1 MGTPA
6 VTYKIGGKYDKSG
19 ETNAVKGIASLTNA
33 AKTFNTAMKA
43 FVGVKVLQ
51 GLHSVID
58 GSTEAFY
65 EQKDAQSL
73 LFTSISRNANLSK
86 SAFSNLKKQADELTG
101 IFDGSAIE
109 SQQAY
114 AAQIGLTQKQIE
126 DTTSAAVDMA
136 SSGIKPLDNITK
148 MLTESYSGN
157 VSELKKIVP
166 EVSKLT
172 TEQLKHGDA
181 VKLVAQQYK
190 GYAAA
195 MGQTFSGRDK
205 VFKNTFGDL
214 QAAVGSV
221 WGSLKFE
228 GMGKLLEPIKKL
240 TNFIEQHQTQIINAV
255 LHLPEIFGTVFS
267 SIGQVIK
274 KTFSADGLKNL
285 FVYLGSTVFGIFR
298 LVISSIWD
306 LIKLQAQNFYQLADV
321 TIGNIGRIISNG
333 AANIGNLIIE
343 ALNKVLQVPGI
354 KQLYEAFTGNKS
366 GTGITFRFQ
375 QQDIKTFSQFAA
387 DVGENFKNFDGNL
400 KTAISNFVDGQKL
413 NNTNF
418 LDDYKDI
425 SDEARDKIS
434 KILNSDLP
442 ADLKKALAGN
452 VVSGGTAAG
461 GTSAGES
468 TISQLMTGITSNL
481 GNFGTT
487 AQTAYK
493 TVTGGLT
500 KTAGLIGLII
510 SLISSAISVMSSKS
524 EYFSQSISFDTIFK
538 RAFSTSKIDEVAK
551 PLVNVLKD
559 LGTFLKPIFSMLLSI
574 MADVLNPISKSF
586 SGILQAFTPLISA
599 IAKIISLLSKTS
611 VLSIVINL
619 VMKIIQIF
627 TRLSPILNIF
637 TAVLNLIANIL
648 MWLYNKIVVPVYN
661 GIVWVF
667 TQIANFFIGLYNRI
681 ADVLN
686 SINIM
691 GWQPFDISKKDSID
705 YDAEKLSEMSDDDYN
720 SNSSDDDDDSSS
732 GGSASYTAA
741 KDVYVN
747 IYFNNSYV
755 NGDAQQIA
763 IMLAKEIKNAEKL
776 GYVA

>member
-33 AKTFNTAMKA
+33 AKTFNTAVKA
-43 FVGVKVLQ
+43 FVGVKIMQ

-73 LFTSISRNANLSK
+73 LFTSISRNAKLSG

-101 IFDGSAIE
+101 VFDGSAIE

-114 AAQIGLTQKQIE
+114 AAQMGLTQKQIE
-126 DTTSAAVDMA
+126 DTTGAAVDMA
-136 SSGIKPLDNITK
+136 SSGIMPLNNVTK
-148 MLTESYSGN
+148 LLTESYSGN
-157 VSELKKIVP
+157 VGELKKICP

-172 TEQLKHGDA
+172 AEQLKQGAA

-195 MGQTFSGRDK
+195 MGNTFSGRDK

-228 GMGKLLEPIKKL
+228 GQGKLLEPIKKL

-285 FVYLGSTVFGIFR
+285 FVYLGSTIFGIAK

-306 LIKLQAQNFYQLADV
+306 LIKLQAQNFFQLADL
-321 TIGNIGRIISNG
+321 TIGNIGRIIANG

-354 KQLYEAFTGNKS
+354 KQLYSALTGGK

-375 QQDIKTFSQFAA
+375 QQDLKTFSQFAA
-387 DVGENFKNFDGNL
+387 GVGENFKNFDGNL
-400 KTAISNFVDGQKL
+400 KTAISNFVDGQKTA
-413 NNTNF
+413 NINF

-425 SDEARDKIS
+425 NEETKDKLT

-442 ADLKKALAGN
+442 ADLKKAIAGN

-461 GTSAGES
+461 TGVGTSAFS
-468 TISQLMTGITSNL
+468 TIMSGVSSSF
-481 GNFGTT
+481 GNFGST
-487 AQTAYK
+487 AKSTMDMLNGTLSK
-493 TVTGGLT
+493 S
-500 KTAGLIGLII
+500 AGIIGIIINLIT
-510 SLISSAISVMSSKS
+510 SAVSVMSSKS
-524 EYFSQSISFDTIFK
+524 EAFSKSISFETIFSK
-538 RAFSTSKIDEVAK
+538 AFSASKIDSVAK
-551 PLVNVLKD
+551 PLVNVLES
-559 LGTFLKPIFSMLLSI
+559 LGNALRPLFSAILDV
-574 MADVLNPISKSF
+574 MAQVLNPISNSF
-586 SGILQAFTPLISA
+586 SSLLQALTPLLTMIGQ
-599 IAKIISLLSKTS
+599 IISLISKTS
-611 VLSIVINL
+611 ILSTIINL
-619 VMKIIQIF
+619 LMKAFEIFIKIDPVLTIF
-627 TRLSPILNIF
+627 TTILNL
-637 TAVLNLIANIL
+637 VANVL
-648 MWLYNKIVVPVYN
+648 MWFYNKVIVPVYN

-667 TQIANFFIGLYNRI
+667 AQIANFFIGLYNKV
-681 ADVLN
+681 ADTLN
-686 SINIM
+686 SIKIF
-691 GWQPFDISKKDSID
+691 GWRPFHMHKKDEID
-705 YDAEKLSEMSDDDYN
+705 YNAEKLSELDSSSD
-720 SNSSDDDDDSSS
+720 SSSDDSDSGSSS
-732 GGSASYTAA
+732 SGSASYTAA
-741 KDVYVN
+741 KDVYVTIN
-747 IYFNNSYV
+747 FTNSYV